1 MCKIY
6 NGVKIKV
13 GEFKFLHITTL
24 RAQDINIFIF
34 LISSI
39 QITSASYTIL
49 TPKIWRN
56 QRSLGAINEIFVLNT
71 DYIDNKKSKSPY
83 LAFNN

>member
-13 GEFKFLHITTL
+13 DEFKNFYITTL
-24 RAQDINIFIF
+24 RAQDINIFII
-34 LISSI
+34 LIFSI
-39 QITSASYTIL
+39 QITSASYTIV

-56 QRSLGAINEIFVLNT
+56 
-71 DYIDNKKSKSPY
+71 K
-83 LAFNN
+83 

>member
-13 GEFKFLHITTL
+13 GEFKNFLHITTL
-24 RAQDINIFIF
+24 RAQDINIFII
-34 LISSI
+34 LIFSI
-39 QITSASYTIL
+39 QITSASYTIV

-56 QRSLGAINEIFVLNT
+56 
-71 DYIDNKKSKSPY
+71 K
-83 LAFNN
+83 